1 MNKGITFI
9 VSLIVIAIMSVN
21 LVLFSLVIMRDSF
34 EARKEADLMAALYL
48 AEAGANMALR
58 ELQQSGDGD
67 IGQTSFGNGTYEV
80 NTTGGTLVSTGI
92 VKGRSRTVKLN
103 ISNPKAAFDYG
114 VFTDGIQEYSG
125 GGSSD
130 SVVINGN
137 VHANNATP
145 HINNPS
151 HLIVGS
157 GYTVES
163 GPDYGFPNLNITD
176 YQTVAQSGGDNHYYT
191 DGAAL
196 GSIILPQSGGVT
208 LVKLTGVDAG
218 KDVSINT
225 NATGMVIV
233 IGGNVVMTASKTL
246 TGLLYVN
253 DSKMDGTGAGGNVR
267 IGGSYRVIGAVVCR
281 SANTIHGT
289 DTVTFDPS
297 TFNID
302 DLKLDIDKITVY
314 SWQSS

>member
-34 EARKEADLMAALYL
+34 DARKEVNLMAALYL

-137 VHANNATP
+137 VHSNNATP

-163 GPDYGFPNLNITD
+163 GPDYGFPKLDITY
-176 YQTVAQSGGDNHYYT
+176 YQTLAQSGGDNHYYT

-218 KDVSINT
+218 KDVSINS
-225 NATGMVIV
+225 NATGLVIV
-233 IGGNVVMTASKTL
+233 IGGNVVMTGSKTL

-253 DSKMDGTGAGGNVR
+253 DSKMDGTGAGGSVR